1 MISTI
6 SSVRD
11 SGPLS
16 GPRARHR
23 KQHHRQATSSVHKV
37 LTKLL
42 FLAYSFN
49 PVRANQSSR
58 LDPLVPGAS
67 KKPGPLP
74 VSVYTDLPTPH
85 RPRDGANTSFRRSLP
100 PPPSVEDE
108 EDSVAKEWNG
118 SVVSSNAE
126 EPQHRG
132 SLEQLP
138 IILPVPENNPERR
151 FVLVTP
157 SETDQEHVPEDAP
170 EVAPTVESLPP
181 SPLKTAY
188 PANIKV
194 QLDPKTSRD
203 TQPALQKRPS
213 KADLPRLETDV
224 HRDTQPRSPRST
236 PHVQRTKSATCV
248 DQNRYDAQDYFG
260 THSESARPATDAY
273 LSPVI
278 KHATKGRDR
287 AYWNFNPGA
296 NVSSPRGSAPNLS
309 RNSTD
314 NDGAAASARSNHSA
328 GPAPSR
334 RAHADSD
341 LGIDRRRPIEAPS
354 SGKDRARSR
363 SRYTPQS
370 PSPSSDRRYSPP
382 RLSRRDSSPVRSRGE
397 PPRKLDRN
405 RASYQSRSSPP
416 REDLNHSSDEYN
428 DRRERPSH
436 RKRRKST
443 VIQEDRPT
451 LLSPMGP
458 RPVPVAKSRSRPP
471 SPLPSPKSSQMK
483 FPDYDSANPR
493 SSATIITNNSRRNF
507 EADHPVSPTS
517 PGTDPSPRSRSRL
530 RADDRLS
537 DTGRPRASSRTP
549 SIRSNA
555 SYSKP
560 ANAHPS
566 TTSLSVS
573 TPAGTRDWQEIPPSP
588 AYSRQGSLEVTQ
600 QSASY
605 WQPEP
610 FCPPQQQPLPTP
622 RNSAIDLVSS
632 DTPIISLR
640 RYSEEVNTGS
650 LPGLPECHRQRPR
663 AGLDWFTIPR
673 YENFCI
679 CRSCYEQVFYAT
691 EFRDHF
697 VLAPSR
703 FRDKEIS
710 CDLGTSPWYRI
721 AWLMTRKYR
730 RSDLSLIQAMADL
743 VARQKL
749 PCSGPSRI
757 TRVWYS
763 IIDPETR
770 RCIPK
775 FTVCRP
781 CAEAVE
787 MLFPSLRGEF
797 VSADRAAEPRP
808 GKCSLHFT
816 PSRNRFLTYFDALES
831 THDHAVY
838 TGTAPRIQRL
848 AKKISLFSDV
858 DECPRDEPHRN
869 MQWYM
874 MAHIPE
880 MTVCEEC
887 FLDVV
892 YPELETQLEAAV
904 SSGPGKGADVSPVVR
919 NFYQEPHTI
928 KHSTVCQMASP
939 RMRDLFRRACRRED
953 GIEYLDTKVQE
964 RLRAL

>member
-1 MISTI
+1 MATLPD
-6 SSVRD
+6 SV
-11 SGPLS
+11 
-16 GPRARHR
+16 
-23 KQHHRQATSSVHKV
+23 
-37 LTKLL
+37 
-42 FLAYSFN
+42 N
-49 PVRANQSSR
+49 
-58 LDPLVPGAS
+58 
-67 KKPGPLP
+67 
-74 VSVYTDLPTPH
+74 TDLSPP
-85 RPRDGANTSFRRSLP
+85 PRVREEVKIFAGRSLP
-100 PPPSVEDE
+100 PPPIVEDE

-118 SVVSSNAE
+118 SLVSSNAE

-138 IILPVPENNPERR
+138 IILPVHEHNAERR

-157 SETDQEHVPEDAP
+157 AEAGEEFFADA
-170 EVAPTVESLPP
+170 APQVQSQPP

-188 PANIKV
+188 TANTKI
-194 QLDPKTSRD
+194 QLDPKVAKGTR
-203 TQPALQKRPS
+203 PALLKRS
-213 KADLPRLETDV
+213 SRAGLPRLETDI
-224 HRDTQPRSPRST
+224 HEEPASRSI
-236 PHVQRTKSATCV
+236 PHFQRTKSATCI
-248 DQNRYDAQDYFG
+248 DQKRQDTQDYFG
-260 THSESARPATDAY
+260 THSESARLAVDAY

-296 NVSSPRGSAPNLS
+296 NAPSPRGSAPNLS
-309 RNSTD
+309 RNPTD
-314 NDGAAASARSNHSA
+314 DDGHK
-328 GPAPSR
+328 GPARLNRSADPAAPR
-334 RAHADSD
+334 RQHTD
-341 LGIDRRRPIEAPS
+341 LDPNTERRKPTEACGS
-354 SGKDRARSR
+354 AKDRARSR
-363 SRYTPQS
+363 SRYSPPS

-382 RLSRRDSSPVRSRGE
+382 RLFRRESSPARSRGE
-397 PPRKLDRN
+397 LPRKLDRN
-405 RASYQSRSSPP
+405 RSSYHSRSSPP
-416 REDLNHSSDEYN
+416 REVLNPSNDGYSDRK
-428 DRRERPSH
+428 DRQSH
-436 RKRRKST
+436 RNRRKSI
-443 VIQEDRPT
+443 VFQEDRPA
-451 LLSPMGP
+451 LLSPVGP
-458 RPVPVAKSRSRPP
+458 RPPPLSKSRPRPP
-471 SPLPSPKSSQMK
+471 SPLPSPNSSQMQ
-483 FPDYDSANPR
+483 FPDFEYISPHA
-493 SSATIITNNSRRNF
+493 STTFITNDRRNK
-507 EADHPVSPTS
+507 EADRPVSPTS
-517 PGTDPSPRSRSRL
+517 PGAGPSPRSRSRL
-530 RADDRLS
+530 RVDDRFS
-537 DTGRPRASSRTP
+537 DMGRPRAASRTP
-549 SIRSNA
+549 SVRSNA
-555 SYSKP
+555 SYSKT
-560 ANAHPS
+560 ANALPPTAS
-566 TTSLSVS
+566 LTVTTPLE
-573 TPAGTRDWQEIPPSP
+573 TRDWHAIPPSP
-588 AYSRQGSLEVTQ
+588 AYSRQGSLEITPQ
-600 QSASY
+600 GAGY

-610 FCPPQQQPLPTP
+610 FCPTQQYSLPTP
-622 RNSAIDLVSS
+622 RDSAIDLVSS
-632 DTPIISLR
+632 GIPVISFR

-663 AGLDWFTIPR
+663 SGLDWFTIPR

-679 CRSCYEQVFYAT
+679 CRSCYEQVFYPT

-703 FRDKEIS
+703 YREKEIA

-730 RSDLSLIQAMADL
+730 RADLSLIQGMADL

-749 PCSGPSRI
+749 PCSGSVRA

-781 CAEAVE
+781 CAEAVQT
-787 MLFPSLRGEF
+787 LFPSLKGEF
-797 VSADRAAEPRP
+797 VTADRAAEPRP

-816 PSRNRFLTYFDALES
+816 PNRNRFLTYFDALES

-838 TGTAPRIQRL
+838 TGTGPRIQRL
-848 AKKISLFSDV
+848 AKKISLFAEV
-858 DECPRDEPHRN
+858 DECPRDEPRRN

-904 SSGPGKGADVSPVVR
+904 SSGPGKGTDVSPVVR

-953 GIEYLDTKVQE
+953 GIDYLDSKVQE
-964 RLRAL
+964 RLRAM